1 MKAGA
6 ANVWFTSALR
16 TLTALLGAGSF
27 GLGTLAVFATQN
39 GTGAAALIV
48 FGGVL
53 LLLAL
58 LGGHVESLEFGGA
71 TLRLRAAAAERFALA
86 DESERLGDAA
96 TARQLRAEART
107 LLDAAGPL
115 AADYSS
121 VRGSMRPG
129 AARTRALEEV
139 IARARSL
146 AQGQSFESAEVL
158 RWLREGTDAE
168 RITALAMMQAKPELR
183 DFEATLA
190 AITRPRTP
198 FEQYHAMRL
207 AVQMV
212 DELDGAQARRLAEA
226 VERQRGIRFRR
237 DSDRVR
243 LREEILRKVRGRS

>member
-1 MKAGA
+1 MKTTAAGA
-6 ANVWFTSALR
+6 RFTPALR
-16 TLTALLGAGSF
+16 TLTALLGAGAF
-27 GLGTLAVFATQN
+27 GLGALAVFATSN

-58 LGGHVESLEFGGA
+58 LGSHVESLEFGGA

-86 DESERLGDAA
+86 EESERQGDIA

-107 LLDAAGPL
+107 LLDAAGPI

-129 AARTRALEEV
+129 AARTQALEEV
-139 IARARSL
+139 IARARRL

-158 RWLREGTDAE
+158 RWLREGTEEE
-168 RITALAMMQAKPELR
+168 RITALAMMQARPELR
-183 DFEATLA
+183 NFEATLA
-190 AITRPRTP
+190 AITDPRTP
-198 FEQYHAMRL
+198 FEQYHALRL

-212 DELDGAQARRLAEA
+212 DELERGQAKRLAEA
-226 VERQRGIRFRR
+226 VERQRGMRFRR
-237 DSDRVR
+237 DADRAR